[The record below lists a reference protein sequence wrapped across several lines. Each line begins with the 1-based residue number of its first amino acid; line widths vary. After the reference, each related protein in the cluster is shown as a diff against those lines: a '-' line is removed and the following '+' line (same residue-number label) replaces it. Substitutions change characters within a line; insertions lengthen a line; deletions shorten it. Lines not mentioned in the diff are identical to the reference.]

1 MIRSMTGFGH
11 GAAAVAGWRVEA
23 TLRSVNHRYLSI
35 RLRSLSDRPWLQSQ
49 IEEKV
54 RAAQA
59 AVGFDRDAARRVVRS
74 LEGARAEFGLS
85 EPLTLADLI
94 RAGGLQAPQEVEE
107 ALWPAVEAALAEA
120 LRGLDATRSQEGHLL
135 GVEIGRLLD
144 VLEARGTQAEA
155 RLPGIQDDLRNKLR
169 ARIDEL
175 GLRVDADRIESE
187 IVLCVDRFDVQE
199 ELVRLR
205 GHIAR
210 VRQLLSRGGGPVG
223 KELDFLSQELLREVN
238 TLGSKVRD
246 GEVAGLT
253 VDMKVA
259 IEQLKEQVQN
269 VE

>member
-1 MIRSMTGFGH
+1 
-11 GAAAVAGWRVEA
+11 
-23 TLRSVNHRYLSI
+23 
-35 RLRSLSDRPWLQSQ
+35 
-49 IEEKV
+49 
-54 RAAQA
+54 
-59 AVGFDRDAARRVVRS
+59 
-74 LEGARAEFGLS
+74 
-85 EPLTLADLI
+85 
-94 RAGGLQAPQEVEE
+94 
-107 ALWPAVEAALAEA
+107 
-120 LRGLDATRSQEGHLL
+120 LL
-135 GVEIGRLLD
+135 GEEIARLLD

-155 RLPGIQDDLRNKLR
+155 RLPGIQDDLRDKLH

-175 GLRVDADRIESE
+175 GLRVDPDRIESE

-205 GHIAR
+205 GHVAR
-210 VRQLLSRGGGPVG
+210 VRQLLSRGGPVG

-246 GEVAGLT
+246 GEVAGLM